1 MGTMIN
7 CHYDL
12 KLKLIAMARST
23 DIEALFIRLLLGK
36 EQYFRTFI
44 EVWLPVIVPM
54 DTFI

>member
-1 MGTMIN
+1 
-7 CHYDL
+7 
-12 KLKLIAMARST
+12 MARST